1 MPQLINKNKI
11 YFYVFCFIFLTT
23 ITNQKFISYIK
34 NIFLIHDIVIKI
46 DKLNINEEKF
56 FKFNS
61 LINQNILLV
70 KKEDFFTYLNE
81 INFLQDINIKKKYPS
96 TIIFT
101 AKKTNIVALTYL
113 NQKKFYI
120 GQNEKFIPSDE
131 IDLIN
136 NLPTIFGKFEISEFL
151 KLKNLLKEL
160 DIDYKNIKKYHFHKT
175 KRWDLYFDNNII
187 IKLPDKNISNALKVY
202 KKFKEKNDINSNKT
216 IDLRI
221 SNRLIID
228 HEEGA

>member
-1 MPQLINKNKI
+1 MPRLKNKNRI
-11 YFYVFCFIFLTT
+11 YFYFFCFVFLTT
-23 ITNQKFISYIK
+23 ITNQKFILLIK
-34 NIFLIHDIVIKI
+34 NIFHINNIVIKI

-56 FKFNS
+56 IKFNS
-61 LINQNILLV
+61 IINQNIFLI

-81 INFLQDINIKKKYPS
+81 INYLQDINIKKKYPS

-120 GQNEKFIPSDE
+120 GENGKFIPSDK
-131 IDLIN
+131 IDFTN
-136 NLPTIFGKFEISEFL
+136 NLPTIFGKFEIQEFL
-151 KLKNLLKEL
+151 WLRNVLKEL
-160 DIDYKNIKKYHFHKT
+160 DINYKNIKKYHFHKT

-187 IKLPDKNISNALKVY
+187 LKLPDKNIPNALKVY
-202 KKFKEKNDINSNKT
+202 KKFKEKNDINENKT

-221 SNRLIID
+221 SNRLIMD
-228 HEEGA
+228 HEEGV